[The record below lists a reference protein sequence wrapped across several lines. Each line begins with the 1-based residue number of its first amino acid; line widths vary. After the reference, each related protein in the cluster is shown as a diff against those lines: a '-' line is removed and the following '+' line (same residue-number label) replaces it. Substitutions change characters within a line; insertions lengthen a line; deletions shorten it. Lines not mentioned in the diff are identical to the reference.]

1 MMNEKEKGL
10 NLPAIK
16 KNDGLPKNSNKKIE
30 SLDLNRKS
38 SVSSI
43 LNEKASSVQSNVFNA
58 ERGLDLVL
66 VGDLTASMTDYHQL
80 LKNKFMTLCNE
91 LFPLIKNLRIGIV
104 FYLDHYNQT
113 SSPGPDN
120 AYITRV
126 QKLTVNREELI
137 SFIHSSTTGNG
148 YDNDEAVEDALHDL
162 NSNMNWKESN
172 ASSVVIFG
180 EASPHRAYECPF
192 HYDFFELT
200 KSLFNKGVTFNSVYC
215 SSYSQKDLQKLQNT
229 NVGDFRKRIDYL
241 DSPNFFS
248 WIANVTGGM
257 VLGIDNIEDL
267 VDIIKASAA
276 KDSGNLDELEKKSK
290 PSPSMLKLIDVAR
303 KAEQRKRLGDGNDRK
318 MIG

>member
-1 MMNEKEKGL
+1 MMNEKGL
-10 NLPAIK
+10 NLPAIR
-16 KNDGLPKNSNKKIE
+16 KNDSITKNSIKKIE

-38 SVSSI
+38 KLSSI
-43 LNEKASSVQSNVFNA
+43 LNEKASSVQNNVFNA

-113 SSPGPDN
+113 SSPGPEN
-120 AYITRV
+120 AYITRM

-137 SFIHSSTTGNG
+137 GFIHSSTTGNG
-148 YDNDEAVEDALHDL
+148 YDWDEAVEDALHDL
-162 NSNMNWKESN
+162 NSSMNWKESN
-172 ASSVVIFG
+172 ISSVVLFG
-180 EASPHRAYECPF
+180 DAGPHPATECPF

-215 SSYSQKDLQKLQNT
+215 SSYIQKDLQQLQNA
-229 NVGDFRKRIDYL
+229 NVGDFRKKIDYL

-257 VLGIDNIEDL
+257 VLGIDKIEDL
-267 VDIIKASAA
+267 VEIIKASAA

-290 PSPSMLKLIDVAR
+290 PSPTMLKLIDVAR
-303 KAEQRKRLGDGNDRK
+303 KAEQRKRLGGEERR
-318 MIG
+318 MLG